1 MPKKNQRPLLRWLDR
16 AATIAIITLW
26 VVAATLAYLVV
37 TSVYQRPLH
46 PLAAAEELA
55 TATPVGALLPVT
67 PPASQMPQPVENGA
81 EPPAGEND
89 GLLSAA
95 TDNVRA
101 IEAGSPATD
110 GISEPQFLD
119 PSTAADEDQIVILLM
134 GVDSRLGYSLV
145 SRTDVLMLIA
155 INPDQKTV
163 SLLSI
168 PRDLYVWIPGHGR
181 DRINTAFVHGSAGDN
196 PAGGAALT
204 MQTVEETL
212 DVTINHYALVDFSA
226 LIKIVD
232 MLDGIDVYV
241 PYTIDDPTYPD
252 MSFGYDPLY
261 ITEGLHHFD
270 GTMALKY
277 ARTRHQDNDFYR
289 AQRQQQVIFAIRR
302 KVMGLGFLD
311 LVNQAPALYKRISSS
326 MFTDLST
333 EELVQIAHVVNGIR
347 EENIHTGVLNYDYVR
362 SHWTDTG
369 SHVLLLKHNEA
380 TRLVQEMFGNNP

>member
-1 MPKKNQRPLLRWLDR
+1 
-16 AATIAIITLW
+16 
-26 VVAATLAYLVV
+26 
-37 TSVYQRPLH
+37 
-46 PLAAAEELA
+46 
-55 TATPVGALLPVT
+55 
-67 PPASQMPQPVENGA
+67 
-81 EPPAGEND
+81 
-89 GLLSAA
+89 
-95 TDNVRA
+95 
-101 IEAGSPATD
+101 
-110 GISEPQFLD
+110 
-119 PSTAADEDQIVILLM
+119 
-134 GVDSRLGYSLV
+134 
-145 SRTDVLMLIA
+145 
-155 INPDQKTV
+155 
-163 SLLSI
+163 
-168 PRDLYVWIPGHGR
+168 
-181 DRINTAFVHGSAGDN
+181 
-196 PAGGAALT
+196 
-204 MQTVEETL
+204 
-212 DVTINHYALVDFSA
+212 
-226 LIKIVD
+226 

-347 EENIHTGVLNYDYVR
+347 EENIHTTVLNYDYVR